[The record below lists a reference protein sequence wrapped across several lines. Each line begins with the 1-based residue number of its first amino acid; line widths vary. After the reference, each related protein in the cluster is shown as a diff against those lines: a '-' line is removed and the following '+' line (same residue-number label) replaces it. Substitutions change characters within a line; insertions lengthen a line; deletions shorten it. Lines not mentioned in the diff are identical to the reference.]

1 MALGKLHGDE
11 VFDRLELLDI
21 RLEKA

>member
-21 RLEKA
+21 RVEKA

>member
-21 RLEKA
+21 RVERA